1 MCRRDGRCVAA
12 QVCGGDAAQRHD
24 LQLLRTAAAASAAV
38 RLCAAMAH
46 LDAAPPHLQPPQ
58 RAAGDAGNQP
68 CGLAANARA
77 AVGQLVTVSLGL
89 ERSVL

>member
-1 MCRRDGRCVAA
+1 MTVAITAA

-46 LDAAPPHLQPPQ
+46 LDAAPPHLQPP
-58 RAAGDAGNQP
+58 RAAGDADSTP
-68 CGLAANARA
+68 YGLAPDARA
-77 AVGQLVTVSLGL
+77 AVGQLESVRVTLP
-89 ERSVL
+89 RCVLR